1 MESIMYGNVVKTN
14 IKMVATT
21 PDKSGTSAIQ
31 VYVKTYE
38 GMASGKI
45 MGIMSK

>member
-1 MESIMYGNVVKTN
+1 MYGSVVRTK
-14 IKMVATT
+14 IKMAATT

-45 MGIMSK
+45 MGITSK

>member
-1 MESIMYGNVVKTN
+1 MA
-14 IKMVATT
+14 ATT

-31 VYVKTYE
+31 VYVNTYE

-45 MGIMSK
+45 MGMMSKCAYGKRTK